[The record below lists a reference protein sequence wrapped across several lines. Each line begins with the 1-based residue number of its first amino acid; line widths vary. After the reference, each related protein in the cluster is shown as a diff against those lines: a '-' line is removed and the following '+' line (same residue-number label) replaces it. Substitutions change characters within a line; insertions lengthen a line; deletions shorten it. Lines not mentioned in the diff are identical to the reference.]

1 MWTYIGISAQEFLL
15 HNDGTNFEN
24 TLIIYRLLRTRWVS
38 GFNSDGITRI
48 ITVYGRTNQLN
59 FTVERSDCLRDKWQI
74 NQLTIICGFYDSMYA
89 YLVKNL

>member
-1 MWTYIGISAQEFLL
+1 M
-15 HNDGTNFEN
+15 
-24 TLIIYRLLRTRWVS
+24 
-38 GFNSDGITRI
+38 RI
-48 ITVYGRTNQLN
+48 IIVYGRTNQLN